1 MKILVTGGTGFIG
14 QRLVTH
20 LIGEGH
26 EVQLLTRDIS
36 RAKKQFSQSPV
47 ESKLFFINSLDDAV
61 AADAVINLA
70 GEPLFA
76 KRWNTERK
84 RRFAESRIATTTAL
98 VSWMAKSPPR
108 VFLSGSAIGYYGDK
122 GDQDIGENAPPAE
135 YFASRLVQ
143 DWEQVALPAQ
153 ELGVRVCLL
162 RTGLVVGPNGGFLAQ
177 MLPPF
182 KLGLG
187 GPLGS
192 GQQWMSWI
200 HLEDMVGIIDF
211 CLSQPVSGPINCT
224 APNPVTNQAFSATLA
239 GVLNRPAILR
249 TPAAILKLVVGEGA
263 YMLLTGQKV
272 LPENVLA
279 SGYRFRYP
287 QLREALENVMENIA

>member
-14 QRLVTH
+14 QRLVTY
-20 LIGEGH
+20 LVGEGH
-26 EVQLLTRDIS
+26 EIQLLTRDIA
-36 RAKKQFSQSPV
+36 RAKKQFGEALV

-76 KRWNTERK
+76 RRWNTERK
-84 RRFAESRIATTTAL
+84 RRFAESRIVTTTDL

-122 GDQDIGENAPPAE
+122 GDQDLGENAPPAE
-135 YFASRLVQ
+135 DFASQLVQ
-143 DWEQVALPAQ
+143 DWEQAALPAQ

-162 RTGLVVGPNGGFLAQ
+162 RTGLVVGSNGGFLTQ

-187 GPLGS
+187 GPLGT
-192 GQQWMSWI
+192 GRQWMSWI

-224 APNPVTNQAFSATLA
+224 APNPVTNQSFSATLA
-239 GVLNRPAILR
+239 AVLNRPAILR

-272 LPENVLA
+272 LPEKIVG

-287 QLREALENVMENIA
+287 QLREALENVLKNLA